1 MSQLRNNYIF
11 LELDL
16 KKIKLLS
23 EKNEEKNWRFRSFLK
38 FRDDSRIDRI
48 VHRLYHEISE
58 DIDCTQCGNCCR
70 ELRPLLTKK
79 EVKLLANFINT
90 PEDKF
95 REHYTEFDHDE
106 NKLRLKE
113 TPCSFL
119 KDNRCMVYE
128 CRPSDCRSFPHLHKK
143 DFTARLINVL
153 QNYSI
158 CPIVF
163 DVYEQLTIE
172 MRFR

>member
-1 MSQLRNNYIF
+1 MF

-16 KKIKLLS
+16 EKIKRFA
-23 EKNEEKNWRFRSFLK
+23 ERNKDKNWRFRTFLK
-38 FRDDSRIDRI
+38 FRGGSKIDRI

-58 DIDCTQCGNCCR
+58 EIDCTQCGNCCR
-70 ELRPLLTKK
+70 ELRPLLAKK
-79 EVKLLANFINT
+79 EVKLLANFINM

-95 REHYTEFDHDE
+95 REHYTEFNHDE

-119 KDNRCMVYE
+119 KNKKCMVYE

-143 DFTARLINVL
+143 DFTSRLINVL
-153 QNYSI
+153 RNYSI

-163 DVYEQLTIE
+163 NVYEQLKIE
-172 MRFR
+172 RGRDVEKG

>member
-1 MSQLRNNYIF
+1 MF

-23 EKNEEKNWRFRSFLK
+23 EQNEEENWRFRSFLK
-38 FRDDSRIDRI
+38 FEDDPKIDQI
-48 VHRLYHEISE
+48 VHRLYQEISQ

-70 ELRPLLTKK
+70 ELKPLLTKK
-79 EVKLLANFINT
+79 EFKLLANFINM

-95 REHYTEFDHDE
+95 VEHYTEVDNTE
-106 NKLRLKE
+106 KKLRLKE

-119 KDNRCMVYE
+119 KDNKCTVYE
-128 CRPSDCRSFPHLHKK
+128 CRPSDCRSFPHLHKRE
-143 DFTARLINVL
+143 FTTRLINVL
-153 QNYSI
+153 QSYSI

-163 DVYEQLTIE
+163 NVYEHLKNE

>member
-1 MSQLRNNYIF
+1 MF

-16 KKIKLLS
+16 EKIKRLA
-23 EKNEEKNWRFRSFLK
+23 ERNEENNWRFRAFLK
-38 FRDDSRIDRI
+38 FGDERKIDRI
-48 VHRLYHEISE
+48 VNSLYHEVSE
-58 DIDCTQCGNCCR
+58 EIDCTQCGNCCR
-70 ELRPLLTKK
+70 ELRPLLSKK
-79 EVKLLANFINT
+79 DVKLLANFINM
-90 PEDKF
+90 PEGKF
-95 REHYTEFDHDE
+95 QEHYTEFNRDE
-106 NKLRLKE
+106 NKLRLKG

-119 KDNRCMVYE
+119 KDKKCTVYK

-143 DFTARLINVL
+143 NFASRLINVL

-163 DVYEQLTIE
+163 NVYEQLKIE